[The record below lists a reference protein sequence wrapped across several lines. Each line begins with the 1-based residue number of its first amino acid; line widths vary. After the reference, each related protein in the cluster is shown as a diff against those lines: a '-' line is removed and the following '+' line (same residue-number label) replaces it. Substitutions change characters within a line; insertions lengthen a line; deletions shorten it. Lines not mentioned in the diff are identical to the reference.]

1 MAVAGMS
8 GRNSKPNC
16 PPLFQTNR
24 DRRLTVPFG
33 VRTRK
38 QFFDSIRGSSAP
50 ETDTF
55 APVAE
60 ISSTRQAV
68 EHVPSLAKIRD
79 VKAWRNATRGFAR
92 CSFFIVSTTSSVR
105 VSAATTDEAR

>member
-1 MAVAGMS
+1 MAVADMS

-24 DRRLTVPFG
+24 ERRRTVPVG

-38 QFFDSIRGSSAP
+38 QFFDSIRGSRTP
-50 ETDTF
+50 EMETF

-68 EHVPSLAKIRD
+68 EQVPSLAKIRD
-79 VKAWRNATRGFAR
+79 AKAWRNATRGFAL
-92 CSFFIVSTTSSVR
+92 CSFFIASTTSSVR
-105 VSAATTDEAR
+105 VSAATKDEAR